1 MTRPIKILA
10 SCRTQAT
17 LEAVQGALGGVT
29 DARLEA
35 YNGALVDIIKTLG
48 GRRRIDLMV
57 LDVDLGD
64 DAELET
70 LTEVI
75 DRSPAGVPII
85 ATSAAASVDRVRLL
99 MRLGLA
105 DFVPQP
111 IVGDDLVNSI
121 AVARRLIARQ
131 GPGHDSGGRVIAFL
145 RSAGGMGATT
155 LAVQSACA
163 LAQER
168 NAKNRVC
175 LIDLDIHGQAAGL
188 YLNID
193 AANTIADCL
202 IDPER
207 MDAMLLKG
215 VVSHHKAGFDLL
227 AAPKT
232 ILPIK
237 KVKATALEALLDVA
251 REEYDFL
258 LLDMPPVWMPWSD
271 AVLSNCDLIVLV
283 TQVGVAG
290 IRQTRR
296 QLATLAERHL
306 GAIPTLV
313 VANRYRRQLFGRGV
327 GLKEA
332 EKALGRPI
340 DACVASHYKLVS
352 EAHDVGVPV
361 GAIKRGTR
369 FERDVKQLTQLAQ
382 RQLSERAAGAA
393 ATRRLVS

>member
-1 MTRPIKILA
+1 MARAIKILA

-17 LEAVQGALGGVT
+17 LEAVQGALGGVA

-35 YNGALVDIIKTLG
+35 YNGALVDVIKNLG

-57 LDVDLGD
+57 LDVDLAN

-75 DRSPAGVPII
+75 DRCPPGVPII

-111 IVGDDLVNSI
+111 IVGDDLTNSI
-121 AVARRLIARQ
+121 AVARRLIARK
-131 GPGHDSGGRVIAFL
+131 GPGYDSGGRVIAFL

-155 LAVQSACA
+155 LAVQSACV

-168 NAKNRVC
+168 RAKNRVC

-193 AANTIADCL
+193 AGSTIADCL

-207 MDAMLLKG
+207 LDATLLRS
-215 VVSHHKAGFDLL
+215 VVSRHKAGFDLL

-232 ILPIK
+232 IIPIK
-237 KVKATALEALLDVA
+237 KVKATALEVLLDVA
-251 REEYDFL
+251 RDEYDII

-271 AVLSNCDLIVLV
+271 AVLSNSDLIVLV
-283 TQVGVAG
+283 TQIGVAG
-290 IRQTRR
+290 IRQARR
-296 QLATLAERHL
+296 QLATLAERNL
-306 GAIPTLV
+306 GRIPTLV
-313 VANRYRRQLFGRGV
+313 VANRYRRQLFGRGI

-340 DACVASHYKLVS
+340 DACVSSHYKLIS

-369 FERDVKQLTQLAQ
+369 FERDVRQLIQLA
-382 RQLSERAAGAA
+382 RGQLSEQSMDVAVANRP
-393 ATRRLVS
+393 VN